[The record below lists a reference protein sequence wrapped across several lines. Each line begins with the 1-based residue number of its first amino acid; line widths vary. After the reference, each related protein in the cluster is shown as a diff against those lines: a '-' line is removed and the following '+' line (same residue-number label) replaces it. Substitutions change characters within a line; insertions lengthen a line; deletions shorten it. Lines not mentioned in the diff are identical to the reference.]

1 MMPDVDEPLPPPA
14 VPPGVYDE
22 GYYRTAC
29 AGFAA
34 WEAAGV
40 DPLYPGMLA
49 IAGFRAGETLV
60 DVGTGRGELL
70 AVALAQG
77 AARAIGIEYSPDA
90 LALAHRSGGELL
102 LADARAIPLGDGLAD
117 LVTLLDV
124 AEHLAPDELARTL
137 AEARRLLKPGG
148 RLLVHTFPTRTY
160 YEVTYRLLRAG
171 RRSWPRDPRNHWEHA
186 MHVNE
191 QSARS
196 LRRALRAFDEVRV
209 WPGPMTH
216 TAVLPSPRARR
227 AVAALARR
235 PLTRWLCAADLFA
248 LARRAPGA
256 SGHGRP
262 RGAGGPAARRGPE
275 AP

>member
-1 MMPDVDEPLPPPA
+1 MMPDVPEGLPPPA

-29 AGFAA
+29 AGF
-34 WEAAGV
+34 EAFEAEGV
-40 DPLYPGMLA
+40 DPLYPGMLT
-49 IAGFRAGETLV
+49 IAGLAAGEVVV

-70 AVALAQG
+70 RVALERG
-77 AARAIGIEYSPDA
+77 ARRAIGVEYSPDA
-90 LALAHRSGGELL
+90 LKLAERSGGELL
-102 LADARAIPLGDGLAD
+102 LADARAIPLEAGIAD

-124 AEHLAPDELARTL
+124 AEHLAPDELERTL
-137 AEARRLLKPGG
+137 AEAHRLLRPGG

-191 QSARS
+191 QTARG
-196 LRRALRAFDEVRV
+196 LRRALRDFGDVRV

-216 TAVLPSPRARR
+216 LGVLPSERAQRLVR
-227 AVAALARR
+227 AGASR

-256 SGHGRP
+256 SARGTARGGAAHGR
-262 RGAGGPAARRGPE
+262 
-275 AP
+275 